1 MKTWRH
7 EQRQRLLEE
16 RATLTEKAHQEISKA
31 CLTHLASY
39 LDGCQPGILGIYWP
53 IKGEID
59 CRILAESLLKAGWTL
74 AVPVINN
81 RSRHL
86 DFARWQPDTPMIQGT
101 WNIPVPARPEWLTP
115 SRFLVPLVGF
125 DKANYR
131 LGYGGGYYDR
141 TLAERAEPVKTIGV
155 GMEMGRLESI
165 HPHAQDIPMRRIIT
179 EAGIQLP
186 EPPTNSDI

>member
-1 MKTWRH
+1 MKTWRQ

-16 RATLTEKAHQEISKA
+16 RASLTEKAHKQISKS
-31 CLTHLASY
+31 CLAHVAMY
-39 LDGCQPGILGIYWP
+39 LEDCPPDILGIYWP

-59 CRILAESLLKAGWTL
+59 CRVLAEGLLGAGWTL

-81 RSRHL
+81 RSRLL

-101 WNIPVPARPEWLTP
+101 WNIPVPAQPEWLTP

-125 DKANYR
+125 DKAHYR

-141 TLAERAEPVKTIGV
+141 TLAERSEPVETIGV
-155 GMEMGRLESI
+155 GMEMGRLETI
-165 HPHAQDIPMRRIIT
+165 HPHALDIPMMRIIT
-179 EAGIQLP
+179 ETGLQLP
-186 EPPTNSDI
+186 EPQANSDI